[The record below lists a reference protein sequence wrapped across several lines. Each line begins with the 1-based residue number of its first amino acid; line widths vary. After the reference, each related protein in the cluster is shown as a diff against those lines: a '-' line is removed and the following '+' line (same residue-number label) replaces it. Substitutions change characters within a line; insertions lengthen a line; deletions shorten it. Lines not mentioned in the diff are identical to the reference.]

1 MARKDD
7 DDDGDGPEVSQ
18 SALYRVSGFLK
29 GLFMAMGCDPA
40 GLYSLSDARRVL
52 QDYIKERDLVCAEN
66 PQNVVDVG
74 EMGDRQRPDELL
86 VDAIYRDKKVPEN
99 GFPTEL
105 SRAELVKLFTERL
118 LPYHCV
124 SVNDKVVVKK
134 GKCQKIEIVTQKM
147 KGAHREL
154 TLVYNTSDFMVN
166 TKELITALAK
176 ACASR

>member
-1 MARKDD
+1 MARKDEK
-7 DDDGDGPEVSQ
+7 DGDGSEVSQ

-29 GLFMAMGCDPA
+29 GLFVAMGCDPA

-52 QDYIKERDLVCAEN
+52 QEYIKERDLVCAEN
-66 PQNVVDVG
+66 PQNVVG
-74 EMGDRQRPDELL
+74 IGDYSDWKRLDEVLM
-86 VDAIYRDKKVPEN
+86 DAIYRDKKEPEN

-147 KGAHREL
+147 KGQHREL

-166 TKELITALAK
+166 TKELIKELAK